1 MLSWTSETIYS
12 LTLVDGVVE
21 VLTVVVVL
29 VVVVVVVVEV
39 VVVVVVV
46 VVVAVLAVVE
56 AEVDDI
62 VEWTTGLLTASP
74 MTWVMT
80 SW

>member
-29 VVVVVVVVEV
+29 VVVVVVVVVEV

-46 VVVAVLAVVE
+46 VVVLAVVE

>member
-46 VVVAVLAVVE
+46 VVVLAVVE